1 MQKPANRRLA
11 GELVL
16 GCFSRED
23 WAANGMRERFPP
35 LKRATEEKEPAMK
48 TMQSQPT
55 TGSRGRAECLA
66 VSCPFAPSSGTDCP
80 CDRFLRRNETA
91 FAGQLPQRPSMPA
104 HPAALR
110 GRMGRGSSKRRA
122 AVADAGSFR
131 PQACQRPSQSF
142 KPARRGLAGFVN
154 QTVCF
159 SRAHALRNAICAL
172 QPPEAH
178 RRQALS
184 LPQSPW
190 RRLPLPGGIWSA
202 ALCVRPFPRI
212 GAARRRSGEPAAR
225 PPHHIRPRRPQG
237 QSR

>member
-1 MQKPANRRLA
+1 MPGGL
-11 GELVL
+11 L
-16 GCFSRED
+16 
-23 WAANGMRERFPP
+23 PI
-35 LKRATEEKEPAMK
+35 
-48 TMQSQPT
+48 
-55 TGSRGRAECLA
+55 
-66 VSCPFAPSSGTDCP
+66 CPFVGHGLSLRQIPPTQRTSFCRSAAAKTLCARPPSGT
-80 CDRFLRRNETA
+80 
-91 FAGQLPQRPSMPA
+91 AGS
-104 HPAALR
+104 H
-110 GRMGRGSSKRRA
+110 GRGSSKRRA

-131 PQACQRPSQSF
+131 PQACQRPSRSV

-190 RRLPLPGGIWSA
+190 RRPPLPGGIWSA